1 MDHFRIN
8 MTHRLALAFAAL
20 LMVYVYLA
28 WPALGGPFLFDDFHN
43 LQNLQLISGTLD
55 WRHVGDYLA
64 AFTGSPG
71 RPIAALSFLIND
83 YAWPSHAFSF
93 KYTNLLIHLLNG
105 VLLFGFL
112 RQLAKVSPA
121 LPQHLFW
128 PLAAM
133 AAWLIHPLQLSAQLL
148 VVQRMTLLAAT
159 FSFAGLWAYTLL
171 LARAKNVWGAFAAL
185 AVLGTATVLAFLCKE
200 NGALLPLF
208 ALVLNATLL
217 RAVLESKPAAL
228 RRFIWCACAL
238 PAIAVVYVIVRQG
251 LNPGAYQGRSFTLT
265 ERVLTQAHIL
275 VDYLKSIVMPRLSGS
290 GIYHDDYPVYR
301 SLFAP
306 PSTFIYAALIAI
318 GIIWAIAKRKG
329 NGLLSFAV
337 LWFFAGHAMESTV
350 LPLELYFEHRNYL
363 PMLGPLAAL
372 TAVPFLLKK
381 HIKLAYGLLAA
392 WLALLMLATGLQA
405 PIWGDYGRLS
415 AIWSLEQPNSTRTTL
430 QLAQYYHDSGQ
441 PEKSADLLIGKISDG
456 GNRDVDLTM
465 AALLAICRS
474 PSTTYAGQILAESE
488 AVARHGGFSLTAM
501 DTLSRLGMAA
511 AEKQCPSLMDI
522 DDWWKLADAM
532 LANPKYRISAESTLR
547 VERARMHARLGNLDG
562 YLSEME
568 LAFSTAPNVVLS
580 QEIARALLGAG
591 MPDEAEKWLN
601 KGLLVKQPFFDG
613 MMNSDK
619 ERSREMLVLLEQN
632 KAYPIKR

>member
-1 MDHFRIN
+1 MDHSHMN
-8 MTHRLALAFAAL
+8 MKHRLVLVFVAL
-20 LMVYVYLA
+20 LITYAYLV
-28 WPALGGPFLFDDFHN
+28 WPALSGPFLFDDFHN
-43 LQNLQLISGTLD
+43 LQNLQMISGTVD
-55 WRHVGDYLA
+55 WRHIGDYLA

-93 KYTNLLIHLLNG
+93 KYTNLFIHLLNG

-112 RQLAKVSPA
+112 RQLAKNSPA

-159 FSFAGLWAYTLL
+159 FSIAGLWAYTLL
-171 LARAKNVWGAFAAL
+171 LARSKNTSDAFAAM
-185 AVLGTATVLAFLCKE
+185 AALGTATILAFLCKE

-217 RAVLESKPAAL
+217 RTVLESKSKAI
-228 RRFIWCACAL
+228 RRFIGCACAL
-238 PAIAVVYVIVRQG
+238 PAIAVVYVIMQQG
-251 LNPGAYQGRSFTLT
+251 LNPDAYQARSFTLT
-265 ERVLTQAHIL
+265 ERVFTQAHIL
-275 VDYLKSIVMPRLSGS
+275 IDYLKSILMPRLSGS
-290 GIYHDDYPVYR
+290 GIYHDDYLVYQ

-306 PSTFIYAALIAI
+306 ISTFIYAALIAV
-318 GIIWAIAKRKG
+318 GIIWAIVKRKS
-329 NGLLSFAV
+329 NGLLSFAI

-363 PMLGPLAAL
+363 PLLGPVIAL

-381 HIKLAYGLLAA
+381 HIKLGYGLLLG

-405 PIWGDYGRLS
+405 PVWGDYGRLS

-441 PEKSADLLIGKISDG
+441 PEKAAELLIGKLSAG
-456 GNRDVDLTM
+456 GNNEVDLTM
-465 AALLAICRS
+465 ATLLAICRS
-474 PSTTYAGQILAESE
+474 PSTTYTGQIFNESE
-488 AVARHGGFSLTAM
+488 VAASHGAFSLTAM
-501 DTLSRLGMAA
+501 DTTAKLGMAVT
-511 AEKQCPSLMDI
+511 EKQCDSLI
-522 DDWWKLADAM
+522 DVDGWWNLSNA
-532 LANPKYRISAESTLR
+532 LLSNPNYRANIGTLR
-547 VERARMHARLGNLDG
+547 IERAMMYARHGNLNG
-562 YLSEME
+562 YLDEMAS
-568 LAFSTAPNVVLS
+568 AFEASPNVVLS

-591 MPDEAEKWLN
+591 MPDKAEKWLN

-619 ERSREMLVLLEQN
+619 EKSREMLLQLG
-632 KAYPIKR
+632 KDKKMR